1 ILRAGSVAR
10 RWELLRSLRSKAIR
24 DVRLPEWINLPRAE
38 YALPVL
44 AGVGLS
50 LLFFFLQKDLG
61 PALFLCCVFLA
72 VYAVARGRVEMA
84 VAGFFLLVLGFYI
97 GNRLDISAT
106 LAERVPMWQSPW
118 GKTVPG
124 GGHVPRAL

>member
-1 ILRAGSVAR
+1 
-10 RWELLRSLRSKAIR
+10 LLRSLRSKVIR

-44 AGVGLS
+44 AGVGLA

-72 VYAVARGRVEMA
+72 VYAVARGRVGMA
-84 VAGFFLLVLGFYI
+84 VVGFLLLVLGFYI
-97 GNRLDISAT
+97 GNRLHISAT
-106 LAERVPMWQSPW
+106 LAERVRMWQSPW
-118 GKTVPG
+118 DNAVP
-124 GGHVPRAL
+124 AATS